1 MYASANIKNKDNE
14 PLKYS
19 SFGKALLDKTPEMIL
34 DLIEACITV
43 IDEPVKHIAVTL
55 LKCIMQT

>member
-19 SFGKALLDKTPEMIL
+19 SFGKALLDKTPDMII
-34 DLIEACITV
+34 DLIEACIPV
-43 IDEPVKHIAVTL
+43 FGVPVKHIAETL
-55 LKCIMQT
+55 LECIRQT

>member
-19 SFGKALLDKTPEMIL
+19 PFGKALLDKTPEMIL
-34 DLIEACITV
+34 ALIKDCITV
-43 IDEPVKHIAVTL
+43 FDEPVKHIAETL
-55 LKCIMQT
+55 LKCIRQT